1 MKIKKIKTFDKGR
14 NNANCMTF
22 LLSDGLYFTAFWLLD
37 IQMVSP
43 MPLFTPEDLLRYLYK
58 ESSPEL
64 TAAIQVALNENWAL
78 REQMEDIQASVNQLD
93 IEREVV
99 SPRMEVVL
107 RVLQY
112 ARDTAIETTSRGWFS
127 PASKWSFV

>member
-1 MKIKKIKTFDKGR
+1 
-14 NNANCMTF
+14 
-22 LLSDGLYFTAFWLLD
+22 
-37 IQMVSP
+37 MVSP

-64 TAAIQVALNENWAL
+64 TAAIQLALTENWTL

-93 IEREVV
+93 IERDVV
-99 SPRMEVVL
+99 APRMEVVQ

-112 ARDTAIETTSRGWFS
+112 ARDTAIEATSRS
-127 PASKWSFV
+127 